1 MATDNHASGGKKEI
15 NYWPYAVVGMILTVV
30 MLGIWTIKVAVSNP
44 VQESDAYMM
53 KYQDVDENINEILMK
68 QQAFYAKYDID
79 LSGNKLHLGQ
89 NRVVVTVT
97 EKKDG
102 APVPEAT
109 IVGKVTRP
117 TTNREDI
124 KLQHFEYRD
133 GRYVSEP
140 FELKRPG
147 RWNIQI
153 KVTIGPDVAYK
164 TYKTFIPVPS
174 QEEY

>member
-1 MATDNHASGGKKEI
+1 MANHPETPETKKEV
-15 NYWPYAVVGMILTVV
+15 NYWPYAIVGMILTVV

-53 KYQDVDENINEILMK
+53 KYQDVDENINEILAK
-68 QQAFYAKYDID
+68 QQAFFAKYDID
-79 LSGNKLHLGQ
+79 LSANKLHLGE
-89 NRVVVTVT
+89 NRVVVAVSG
-97 EKKDG
+97 KNDG
-102 APVPEAT
+102 APVPDAT

-124 KLQHFEYRD
+124 ELKNFVFRD

-140 FELKRPG
+140 FELKRAG
-147 RWNIQI
+147 RWNIQVQV
-153 KVTIGPDVAYK
+153 KIGPDVGYT

-174 QEEY
+174 GANQ